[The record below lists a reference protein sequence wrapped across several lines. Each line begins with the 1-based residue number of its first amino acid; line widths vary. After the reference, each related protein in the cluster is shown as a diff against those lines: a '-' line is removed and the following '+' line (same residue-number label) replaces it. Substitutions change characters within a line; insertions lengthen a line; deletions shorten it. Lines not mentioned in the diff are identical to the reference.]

1 MRETVWKIVNLAII
15 IVIIKAKII
24 HYVSK

>member
-15 IVIIKAKII
+15 IVIIKANII
-24 HYVSK
+24 HYVS